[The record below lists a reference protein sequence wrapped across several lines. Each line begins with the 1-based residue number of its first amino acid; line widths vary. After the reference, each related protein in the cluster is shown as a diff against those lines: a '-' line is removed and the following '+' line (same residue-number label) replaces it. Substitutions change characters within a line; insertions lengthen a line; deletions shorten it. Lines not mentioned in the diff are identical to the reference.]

1 MSPNPTLLGPLEN
14 KGERI
19 PKGLVG
25 SQPHKFVRSRFNRAA
40 KLFPIGVADF
50 GVEPV
55 AGYDEVR
62 IGEASVDVVQLDL
75 LLKVQSYPQLPR
87 PLMEQLQE
95 PLSTETNEAVPARA
109 LHLSRYV
116 AVDEIP
122 VNEFVDDALG
132 THRVVRRDVVHGLIR
147 KDDSPAKGVVGFVA
161 LVDLNVMLRISEL

>member
-1 MSPNPTLLGPLEN
+1 
-14 KGERI
+14 
-19 PKGLVG
+19 
-25 SQPHKFVRSRFNRAA
+25 
-40 KLFPIGVADF
+40 
-50 GVEPV
+50 
-55 AGYDEVR
+55 
-62 IGEASVDVVQLDL
+62 
-75 LLKVQSYPQLPR
+75 
-87 PLMEQLQE
+87 
-95 PLSTETNEAVPARA
+95 VPARA